1 MAAAAALE
9 GPDSELG
16 FPNVDFFC
24 VSETGFDGA
33 AAPCAA
39 EARMQRSPESGSAD
53 QETTHRKRTE
63 EGFIDEE
70 ASLNMPSLVV
80 DMAGREMLV
89 IKSA

>member
-1 MAAAAALE
+1 M
-9 GPDSELG
+9 
-16 FPNVDFFC
+16 
-24 VSETGFDGA
+24 SETGFDGA